1 METKAVSFLK
11 ETFGYSDV
19 MGQQVQMQVFFWTL
33 RSESRVM
40 VKYWSSLTLG
50 ILDRLGSYFGSTTY
64 AV

>member
-1 METKAVSFLK
+1 
-11 ETFGYSDV
+11 
-19 MGQQVQMQVFFWTL
+19 MGQQLQMQVFFWTL